1 MAVFRIQLVDGDK
14 SLKADLKASPI
25 SAITLSKA
33 ELPYPTGDAK
43 GFSRDSRHLI
53 TVQ

>member
-25 SAITLSKA
+25 SAITLSKGGA
-33 ELPYPTGDAK
+33 TLPD
-43 GFSRDSRHLI
+43 R
-53 TVQ
+53 